1 MRKKMPPPRGGV
13 SHRTIIVVD
22 DDIDICSLIEDALVS
37 HGYRVVTV
45 PNGLELLTALAGKKP
60 DLILLDVMMPAVSG
74 LDLCRA
80 LKRSPE
86 FRDIPVVLMSALE
99 SGNDV
104 QLVLTN
110 GAAEYLKKPFQLTQL
125 VARVDELI
133 GFP

>member
-1 MRKKMPPPRGGV
+1 MPPRGGGV
-13 SHRTIIVVD
+13 SHRTIVVVD
-22 DDIDICSLIEDALVS
+22 DDIEICSLIEDALVS

-45 PNGLELLTALAGKKP
+45 PNGLELLATLAGKKP
-60 DLILLDVMMPAVSG
+60 ELILLDVMMPAVNG

-99 SGNDV
+99 LDTDD
-104 QLVLTN
+104 QLALTN
-110 GAAEYLKKPFQLTQL
+110 CAAEYLKKPFQLAQL

-133 GFP
+133 GSP

>member
-1 MRKKMPPPRGGV
+1 MTMPSPRGGV
-13 SHRTIIVVD
+13 FHPTVVVVD
-22 DDIDICSLIEDALVS
+22 DDSDICCFIEDALVS
-37 HGYRVVTV
+37 HGYRVVSV

-86 FRDIPVVLMSALE
+86 FCDIPVVLMSALE
-99 SGNDV
+99 LGNDV
-104 QLVLTN
+104 QTVLTTC
-110 GAAEYLKKPFQLTQL
+110 AAEYLKKPFQLAQL

-133 GFP
+133 GPP

>member
-1 MRKKMPPPRGGV
+1 MPPRRGGV
-13 SHRTIIVVD
+13 SHRTIVVVD

-104 QLVLTN
+104 QLALTN

-125 VARVDELI
+125 VARVDELV